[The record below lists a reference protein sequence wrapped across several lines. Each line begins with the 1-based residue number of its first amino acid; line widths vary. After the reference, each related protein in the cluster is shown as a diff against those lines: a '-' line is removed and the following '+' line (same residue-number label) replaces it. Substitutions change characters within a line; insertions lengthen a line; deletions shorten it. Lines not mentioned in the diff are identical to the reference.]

1 MVKKETALKR
11 MLTSAKKNPRRI
23 TYDEKFWNREFL
35 DHFMDW
41 CGAESTFRPG
51 LAVHRA
57 SLAFRAAR
65 ALGDKHSKCR
75 ALALLGTAHRLQG
88 NHQEA
93 EKLFAHAENGENRC
107 ICCLGDIY
115 RRRGC
120 LRLSQNET
128 NSAIDCFNKGIV
140 LCKANLDWD
149 GVGRILI
156 TRGQANNQA
165 GNLKQAV
172 ADERDALKLLSIDT
186 PQVFHLAAVT
196 NMGCAL
202 VYGADEHF
210 LEAATAFSSFENK
223 LQGVS
228 GFTEIRQN
236 LRWLDG
242 LVLARLNHRRRALPK
257 LRTVRKSL
265 IGAQLVDD
273 AVAITADISAL
284 YGETKRYQNIVDMT
298 TECLSELRVG
308 GDTRK
313 NLEDLLLFARR
324 ETSRVF
330 QYIVKI
336 RSGLDVPIPF
346 IFEPICPPIY
356 LTPH

>member
-1 MVKKETALKR
+1 MAQKETELKR
-11 MLTSAKKNPRRI
+11 MLASAKKNPRRI
-23 TYDEKFWNREFL
+23 TYEEKFWNKEFL
-35 DHFMDW
+35 DRFMDW
-41 CGAESTFRPG
+41 CGAESTFCPD
-51 LAVHRA
+51 LAVQRA
-57 SLAFRAAR
+57 SMAFRAAR

-88 NHQEA
+88 NYQEA
-93 EKLFAHAENGENRC
+93 EKLFSHAENVENVC

-120 LRLSQNET
+120 LRLVQNEAS
-128 NSAIDCFNKGIV
+128 SAINCFNKGI
-140 LCKANLDWD
+140 LFYKSNHDWD

-172 ADERDALKLLSIDT
+172 DDERNALKLLSINT
-186 PQVFHLAAVT
+186 PQVFHLAALT

-202 VYGADEHF
+202 VYGTDEHF
-210 LEAATAFSSFENK
+210 LEAATAFSSFEDRLK
-223 LQGVS
+223 GVS

-242 LVLARLNHRRRALPK
+242 LVLARLDHRRRALAK
-257 LRTVRKSL
+257 LRNVRSSL
-265 IGAQLVDD
+265 ISAQFADD

-284 YGETKRYQNIVDMT
+284 YGETKRYQKIADIT
-298 TECLSELRVG
+298 DECLAELRLEE
-308 GDTRK
+308 DTK
-313 NLEDLLLFARR
+313 NNLEDLLLFARR

-330 QYIVKI
+330 EYIVKI
-336 RSGLDVPIPF
+336 RLRLNVAIPF
-346 IFEPICPPIY
+346 ILEPICPPCH
-356 LTPH
+356 LSPD

>member
-1 MVKKETALKR
+1 MAQKETALKR

-23 TYDEKFWNREFL
+23 TYDEKFWDKEFL
-35 DHFMDW
+35 DRFMDW

-51 LAVHRA
+51 LAVQRA

-88 NHQEA
+88 NYQEA
-93 EKLFAHAENGENRC
+93 EKLFAYAENDENIC
-107 ICCLGDIY
+107 ACCLGDIY

-120 LRLSQNET
+120 LRLVQNEL
-128 NSAIDCFNKGIV
+128 NSAIDYLNKGIV
-140 LCKANLDWD
+140 FCKTNHDWD

-172 ADERDALKLLSIDT
+172 EDERDALKLLSIDT
-186 PQVFHLAAVT
+186 PQVFHLAALT

-202 VYGADEHF
+202 VYGTDEHF
-210 LEAATAFSSFENK
+210 LEAVTAFASFENK
-223 LQGVS
+223 LRGVD

-242 LVLARLNHRRRALPK
+242 LVLARLHDRRRALPK
-257 LRTVRKSL
+257 LQNVRKSL
-265 IGAQLVDD
+265 IAAQVDDD

-284 YGETKRYQNIVDMT
+284 YGETKRYQNIADIT
-298 TECLSELRVG
+298 SECLSELRL
-308 GDTRK
+308 TENIK
-313 NLEDLLLFARR
+313 NDLEALLLFARR

-330 QYIVKI
+330 EYIAKV
-336 RSGLDVPIPF
+336 RLGLNVAIPF
-346 IFEPICPPIY
+346 LFEPICPPSY
-356 LTPH
+356 LSPD